1 MKDKFRKVIIP
12 GITSSEVE
20 VYRTITAYVLS
31 HVTSGIVLVV
41 MVDQICEIAASDYG
55 RSVIRSVK

>member
-1 MKDKFRKVIIP
+1 MKDKLRKVIIP

-41 MVDQICEIAASDYG
+41 MVDQICEIAAIM
-55 RSVIRSVK
+55 VI